1 MSEAPTTSPTT
12 APTSA
17 APAAAEAGASPAAAA
32 PPLADALGLS
42 PDANGEPNGEPAS
55 PPAPDAGEGASAD
68 ASADAEE
75 GAPAPPSD
83 NTDISPID
91 PASYEFTFP
100 EGFTAD
106 EGLQTDARA
115 LFSELGVPKDK
126 AQGLIDL
133 WVKAQTAQHTAAT
146 EAFEASQAANLE
158 TINSMPEFQGPTREK
173 SLQAIGKVLDEYG
186 ADAKA
191 GILSDP
197 AVGNDPALT
206 RFILNMAHALSE
218 GEPASPGRPAPNG
231 RDGKSLAN
239 RTLGERLGFTDTPQ

>member
-1 MSEAPTTSPTT
+1 MSEAPTT
-12 APTSA
+12 PTSTPTPSA
-17 APAAAEAGASPAAAA
+17 STPAAAEAGAAPAAAA
-32 PPLADALGLS
+32 PSLADALGLS
-42 PDANGEPNGEPAS
+42 PDANGEPTGEPAS
-55 PPAPDAGEGASAD
+55 PPAPDAGEGASAE
-68 ASADAEE
+68 SE
-75 GAPAPPSD
+75 GGPVEGSPDPAPH
-83 NTDISPID
+83 TDGMTP
-91 PASYEFTFP
+91 PEAYEFTFP

-106 EGLQTDARA
+106 EALQTDARA

-191 GILSDP
+191 GILSNP